1 MDFDFKKKYD
11 NPDDLKSLRYGR
23 LMIMTDQD
31 VDGSHIKGL
40 IINFLHHFWPNM
52 IRGPTVQQFIT
63 PIVKIF
69 LKKDENKHNC
79 KKTNFYSLPEFN
91 KWQREVPNLDAYRVE
106 YYKGLGTSGP
116 EEFKEYFQ
124 V

>member
-1 MDFDFKKKYD
+1 MGFDFKKKYD

-52 IRGPTVQQFIT
+52 IRGPTVQQFI
-63 PIVKIF
+63 IS
-69 LKKDENKHNC
+69 
-79 KKTNFYSLPEFN
+79 NFDF
-91 KWQREVPNLDAYRVE
+91 
-106 YYKGLGTSGP
+106 
-116 EEFKEYFQ
+116 
-124 V
+124 